1 MTTIVIDDNCVQAK
15 QFVKYAR
22 TLPFTK
28 VKRKKAAPESANSEL
43 YDTLNRAFADMK
55 LMMDGKKKKRTLDEL
70 IEELRQEQENELRNS
85 KN

>member
-1 MTTIVIDDNCVQAK
+1 MTTIVVDDNCTQAK

-28 VKRKKAAPESANSEL
+28 IKRKAAPKSGNSEL

-55 LMMDGKKKKRTLDEL
+55 LMMDGKKKKQTLDEL